1 MKKDIRVP
9 GPATGI
15 VPAIAESA
23 RERRKRNREACAAQY
38 TASPRRNDLTP
49 PLTVKLVALD
59 QLGPAKRAIRKV
71 SQARI
76 AQVANS
82 VSQFGFCSPL
92 LIDKDRRLVAGHALW
107 EAAKRLGL
115 EKIPCI
121 EITHLKPAELRAL
134 RIALNRLGETGDWDF
149 VELREE
155 IIELVDEGIDLC
167 ATGFERP
174 EIDGILISEEA
185 GDCDEERLPSLPANP
200 VSRPGDV
207 WEMGNH
213 RLVQADALDSSVYP
227 KIIKSDE
234 RVCIA
239 LTDVPYNVLINKNV
253 TSSDRHREFAMASG
267 EMTSEQFEAFNQ
279 TWMGIV
285 ATHLVDGG
293 ILATTIDWRSV
304 ELLLRVGR
312 ELDLELLN
320 LVVWTKTNAGQ
331 GSLYRSAHELLP
343 LFKKGNSP
351 HVNNIQLGRFGRWR
365 SNVWEYPGAS
375 SIGSDAREG
384 LAVHPTVKPRAM
396 LEDALLDLT
405 NRGDIVLD
413 CFCGSGS
420 TLLAAETTSRQCRAI
435 EIDGAYCDVTIARW
449 EGLAGKQAI
458 LLETGE
464 TFDEVRARRES
475 YSDTDDAERDGEVS
489 Q

>member
-1 MKKDIRVP
+1 MKKGNRDP

-15 VPAIAESA
+15 IPAIAHSA
-23 RERRKRNREACAAQY
+23 RERRKRNRDASAAQDS
-38 TASPRRNDLTP
+38 ASHRRNDLTP
-49 PLTVKLVALD
+49 RLSVKLIAVD
-59 QLGPAKRAIRKV
+59 QLRPAKRAIRKV

-82 VSQFGFCSPL
+82 ISQFGFCLPI
-92 LIDKDRRLVAGHALW
+92 LIDKDGRLVAGHAQW
-107 EAAKRLGL
+107 EAAKQLGVD
-115 EKIPCI
+115 KVPCI
-121 EITHLKPAELRAL
+121 EITHLEPAELRTL

-155 IIELVDEGIDLC
+155 IIELLDEGIDLC

-174 EIDGILISEEA
+174 EIDGILISEE
-185 GDCDEERLPSLPANP
+185 GVDCDEERLPSLPSAP

-207 WEMGNH
+207 WAMGNH
-213 RLVQADALDSSVYP
+213 LLVQADALDASAYP
-227 KIIKSDE
+227 KIIKSDD
-234 RVCIA
+234 RLRFA
-239 LTDVPYNVLINKNV
+239 LTDVPYNVLINRNV

-279 TWMGIV
+279 KWMQIV
-285 ATHLVDGG
+285 VGYLVEGG

-304 ELLLRVGR
+304 ELVLRVGR
-312 ELDLELLN
+312 ELGLDLLN

-343 LFKKGNSP
+343 LFKKGKAP
-351 HVNNIQLGRFGRWR
+351 HINNVQLGRFGRWR

-405 NRGDIVLD
+405 NRADLVLD

-420 TLLAAETTSRQCRAI
+420 TLLACETTGRRCRAI
-435 EIDGAYCDVTIARW
+435 EIDGAYCDVTLARW
-449 EGLAGKQAI
+449 EDLTGKPAV
-458 LLETGE
+458 LVETGE
-464 TFDEVRARRES
+464 TFGEVRARRGLCT
-475 YSDTDDAERDGEVS
+475 DKDDAAREREDS
-489 Q
+489 